1 MRLDYALFNQHLVSS
16 REKAKAL
23 VLKNQVLVNK
33 MVVSKPS
40 FIIKEGDKIE
50 LIAEKLF
57 VSRAG
62 EKLGAFLETHFVD
75 FKGKVVLDVGA
86 SKGGFSQVALLKGAK
101 KVLCVDVGKMQL
113 DENLRND
120 TRIECYEECDIRGF
134 KTPETIDLVL
144 CDVSFIS
151 LYCILEAILPLS
163 DEFLALFKPQFE
175 VGRKIKR
182 NKKGVV
188 MDKEAI
194 LNALEN
200 FKNHLKTKD
209 FQILKIQESLVKGKN
224 GNVEFLSI
232 SSEPKIKS
240 LAIGKFD
247 GLHLGHQALFKELK
261 DPKALLIIEK
271 KHYTKGYLTPLKYRA
286 KLVGMPLFFVYLEEI
301 SQLNALDFLDL
312 LKKKFPH
319 LERLVVG
326 YDFRFGHERQNDAL
340 FLKERFEKTIIVPE
354 VKVQNISVHSKMIKL
369 ALSHGDLSLANK
381 LLGRPYEVCGKVI
394 SDQGLG
400 HKELAPTLNIKT
412 KDFILPSFGVYASLV
427 KVKDPIYQKSVSFIG
442 NRLST
447 DQNFAIE
454 CHVLDTIIENPPQ
467 EIALRLIQKIRDN
480 MRFSSLK
487 ELKNQIQQD
496 ILRAKEI
503 LR

>member
-1 MRLDYALFNQHLVSS
+1 MRLDYALFSQHLVSS

-50 LIAEKLF
+50 IVAEKLF

-62 EKLGAFLETHFVD
+62 EKLGAFLEDHFID
-75 FKGKVVLDVGA
+75 FTKKVVLDVGA
-86 SKGGFSQVALLKGAK
+86 SKGGFSEVALLKGAK

-175 VGRKIKR
+175 VGRATKR

-209 FQILKIQESLVKGKN
+209 FQILKIQESLVKGRN
-224 GNVEFLSI
+224 GNVEFFI
-232 SSEPKIKS
+232 
-240 LAIGKFD
+240 
-247 GLHLGHQALFKELK
+247 HFK
-261 DPKALLIIEK
+261 
-271 KHYTKGYLTPLKYRA
+271 RA
-286 KLVGMPLFFVYLEEI
+286 
-301 SQLNALDFLDL
+301 
-312 LKKKFPH
+312 
-319 LERLVVG
+319 
-326 YDFRFGHERQNDAL
+326 
-340 FLKERFEKTIIVPE
+340 
-354 VKVQNISVHSKMIKL
+354 
-369 ALSHGDLSLANK
+369 
-381 LLGRPYEVCGKVI
+381 
-394 SDQGLG
+394 
-400 HKELAPTLNIKT
+400 
-412 KDFILPSFGVYASLV
+412 
-427 KVKDPIYQKSVSFIG
+427 
-442 NRLST
+442 
-447 DQNFAIE
+447 
-454 CHVLDTIIENPPQ
+454 
-467 EIALRLIQKIRDN
+467 
-480 MRFSSLK
+480 
-487 ELKNQIQQD
+487 
-496 ILRAKEI
+496 
-503 LR
+503 

>member
-1 MRLDYALFNQHLVSS
+1 MRLDYALFNQHLVGS

-40 FIIKEGDKIE
+40 FIIKEDDKIE
-50 LIAEKLF
+50 IVAEKLF

-75 FKGKVVLDVGA
+75 FKKKVVLDVGA

-113 DENLRND
+113 DENLRSD

-175 VGRKIKR
+175 VGRATKR

-188 MDKEAI
+188 VDKEAI

-224 GNVEFLSI
+224 GNVEFFI
-232 SSEPKIKS
+232 
-240 LAIGKFD
+240 
-247 GLHLGHQALFKELK
+247 HFK
-261 DPKALLIIEK
+261 
-271 KHYTKGYLTPLKYRA
+271 RA
-286 KLVGMPLFFVYLEEI
+286 
-301 SQLNALDFLDL
+301 
-312 LKKKFPH
+312 
-319 LERLVVG
+319 
-326 YDFRFGHERQNDAL
+326 
-340 FLKERFEKTIIVPE
+340 
-354 VKVQNISVHSKMIKL
+354 
-369 ALSHGDLSLANK
+369 
-381 LLGRPYEVCGKVI
+381 
-394 SDQGLG
+394 
-400 HKELAPTLNIKT
+400 
-412 KDFILPSFGVYASLV
+412 
-427 KVKDPIYQKSVSFIG
+427 
-442 NRLST
+442 
-447 DQNFAIE
+447 
-454 CHVLDTIIENPPQ
+454 
-467 EIALRLIQKIRDN
+467 
-480 MRFSSLK
+480 
-487 ELKNQIQQD
+487 
-496 ILRAKEI
+496 
-503 LR
+503 

>member
-40 FIIKEGDKIE
+40 FMVREGDKIE

-75 FKGKVVLDVGA
+75 FKKKVVLDVGA
-86 SKGGFSQVALLKGAK
+86 SKGGFSEVALLKGAK

-113 DENLRND
+113 DESLRND

-134 KTPETIDLVL
+134 KTPETIDLAL

-163 DEFLALFKPQFE
+163 DEFLTLFKPQFE
-175 VGRKIKR
+175 VGREAKR

-188 MDKEAI
+188 VDKKAI

-224 GNVEFLSI
+224 GNVEFFI
-232 SSEPKIKS
+232 
-240 LAIGKFD
+240 
-247 GLHLGHQALFKELK
+247 HFK
-261 DPKALLIIEK
+261 
-271 KHYTKGYLTPLKYRA
+271 RA
-286 KLVGMPLFFVYLEEI
+286 
-301 SQLNALDFLDL
+301 
-312 LKKKFPH
+312 
-319 LERLVVG
+319 
-326 YDFRFGHERQNDAL
+326 
-340 FLKERFEKTIIVPE
+340 
-354 VKVQNISVHSKMIKL
+354 
-369 ALSHGDLSLANK
+369 
-381 LLGRPYEVCGKVI
+381 
-394 SDQGLG
+394 
-400 HKELAPTLNIKT
+400 
-412 KDFILPSFGVYASLV
+412 
-427 KVKDPIYQKSVSFIG
+427 
-442 NRLST
+442 
-447 DQNFAIE
+447 
-454 CHVLDTIIENPPQ
+454 
-467 EIALRLIQKIRDN
+467 
-480 MRFSSLK
+480 
-487 ELKNQIQQD
+487 
-496 ILRAKEI
+496 
-503 LR
+503 

>member
-40 FIIKEGDKIE
+40 FMVKGSDKIE
-50 LIAEKLF
+50 IIAEKLF

-62 EKLGAFLETHFVD
+62 EKLAAFLETHFVD
-75 FKGKVVLDVGA
+75 FKKKVVLDVGA

-113 DENLRND
+113 DENLRNN

-163 DEFLALFKPQFE
+163 DEFLTLFKPQFE
-175 VGRKIKR
+175 VGRATKR

-188 MDKEAI
+188 VDKKAI

-224 GNVEFLSI
+224 GNVEFFI
-232 SSEPKIKS
+232 
-240 LAIGKFD
+240 
-247 GLHLGHQALFKELK
+247 HFKR
-261 DPKALLIIEK
+261 
-271 KHYTKGYLTPLKYRA
+271 T
-286 KLVGMPLFFVYLEEI
+286 
-301 SQLNALDFLDL
+301 
-312 LKKKFPH
+312 
-319 LERLVVG
+319 
-326 YDFRFGHERQNDAL
+326 
-340 FLKERFEKTIIVPE
+340 
-354 VKVQNISVHSKMIKL
+354 
-369 ALSHGDLSLANK
+369 
-381 LLGRPYEVCGKVI
+381 
-394 SDQGLG
+394 
-400 HKELAPTLNIKT
+400 
-412 KDFILPSFGVYASLV
+412 
-427 KVKDPIYQKSVSFIG
+427 
-442 NRLST
+442 
-447 DQNFAIE
+447 
-454 CHVLDTIIENPPQ
+454 
-467 EIALRLIQKIRDN
+467 
-480 MRFSSLK
+480 
-487 ELKNQIQQD
+487 
-496 ILRAKEI
+496 
-503 LR
+503 

>member
-1 MRLDYALFNQHLVSS
+1 MRLDYALFSQHLVSS

-40 FIIKEGDKIE
+40 FIIKEDDKIE

-75 FKGKVVLDVGA
+75 FKKKVVLDVGA
-86 SKGGFSQVALLKGAK
+86 SKGGFSEVALLKGAK

-120 TRIECYEECDIRGF
+120 TRIECHEECDIRGF

-175 VGRKIKR
+175 VGRAAKR

-188 MDKEAI
+188 VDKEAI

-224 GNVEFLSI
+224 GNVEFFI
-232 SSEPKIKS
+232 
-240 LAIGKFD
+240 
-247 GLHLGHQALFKELK
+247 HFK
-261 DPKALLIIEK
+261 
-271 KHYTKGYLTPLKYRA
+271 RA
-286 KLVGMPLFFVYLEEI
+286 
-301 SQLNALDFLDL
+301 
-312 LKKKFPH
+312 
-319 LERLVVG
+319 
-326 YDFRFGHERQNDAL
+326 
-340 FLKERFEKTIIVPE
+340 
-354 VKVQNISVHSKMIKL
+354 
-369 ALSHGDLSLANK
+369 
-381 LLGRPYEVCGKVI
+381 
-394 SDQGLG
+394 
-400 HKELAPTLNIKT
+400 
-412 KDFILPSFGVYASLV
+412 
-427 KVKDPIYQKSVSFIG
+427 
-442 NRLST
+442 
-447 DQNFAIE
+447 
-454 CHVLDTIIENPPQ
+454 
-467 EIALRLIQKIRDN
+467 
-480 MRFSSLK
+480 
-487 ELKNQIQQD
+487 
-496 ILRAKEI
+496 
-503 LR
+503 

>member
-1 MRLDYALFNQHLVSS
+1 MRLDYALFNQHLVDS

-40 FIIKEGDKIE
+40 FMVREGDKIE

-75 FKGKVVLDVGA
+75 FKKKVVLDVGA
-86 SKGGFSQVALLKGAK
+86 SKGGFSEVALLKGAK

-134 KTPETIDLVL
+134 KTPEKIDLVL

-175 VGRKIKR
+175 VGRATKR

-188 MDKEAI
+188 VDKEAI

-224 GNVEFLSI
+224 GNVEFFI
-232 SSEPKIKS
+232 
-240 LAIGKFD
+240 
-247 GLHLGHQALFKELK
+247 HFK
-261 DPKALLIIEK
+261 
-271 KHYTKGYLTPLKYRA
+271 RA
-286 KLVGMPLFFVYLEEI
+286 
-301 SQLNALDFLDL
+301 
-312 LKKKFPH
+312 
-319 LERLVVG
+319 
-326 YDFRFGHERQNDAL
+326 
-340 FLKERFEKTIIVPE
+340 
-354 VKVQNISVHSKMIKL
+354 
-369 ALSHGDLSLANK
+369 
-381 LLGRPYEVCGKVI
+381 
-394 SDQGLG
+394 
-400 HKELAPTLNIKT
+400 
-412 KDFILPSFGVYASLV
+412 
-427 KVKDPIYQKSVSFIG
+427 
-442 NRLST
+442 
-447 DQNFAIE
+447 
-454 CHVLDTIIENPPQ
+454 
-467 EIALRLIQKIRDN
+467 
-480 MRFSSLK
+480 
-487 ELKNQIQQD
+487 
-496 ILRAKEI
+496 
-503 LR
+503 